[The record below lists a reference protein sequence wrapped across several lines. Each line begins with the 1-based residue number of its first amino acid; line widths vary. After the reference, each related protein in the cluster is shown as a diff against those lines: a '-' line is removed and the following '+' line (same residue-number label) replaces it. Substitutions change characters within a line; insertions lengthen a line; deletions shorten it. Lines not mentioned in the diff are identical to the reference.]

1 MSTEEEYVNDLQ
13 TVVDSY
19 MQKVIERGLPEP
31 DKGQERVIFGNIQ
44 QIYEWH
50 REWVVVIVDVVEEL
64 VSTWPFHTFGMFK
77 RTNTGTFFLNE
88 KYKI

>member
-50 REWVVVIVDVVEEL
+50 RE
-64 VSTWPFHTFGMFK
+64 
-77 RTNTGTFFLNE
+77 
-88 KYKI
+88 